1 MLLNGVLVETA
12 DANADAGLN
21 ATRRRT
27 KHDFE
32 YSDTDKD
39 GKLSL
44 AEYVAELLPGSFH
57 GNETVAEVEASPVW
71 KEQEQDWVVNSKVWH
86 IHDAQLAEARTSI
99 C

>member
-1 MLLNGVLVETA
+1 M
-12 DANADAGLN
+12 N

-71 KEQEQDWVVNSKVWH
+71 KEQEQDWVVNSKVPLITQSRARQSRTCIVW
-86 IHDAQLAEARTSI
+86 QYLCLARPAGLVMVTR
-99 C
+99 